1 MKQGITL
8 FGKLSFANKK
18 NLEEIQDVNLRK
30 FDLHPPQPEK
40 VSESL
45 GGGTVS
51 TCFFFLLFSSDV
63 IWMGNKEVKLRELG
77 WFYDLTKWFGL
88 LRVLL
93 EPG

>member
-1 MKQGITL
+1 MASCVAVL
-8 FGKLSFANKK
+8 EARSRSLESFLLPTK

-45 GGGTVS
+45 GGERYV
-51 TCFFFLLFSSDV
+51 FFPFSSDV
-63 IWMGNKEVKLRELG
+63 IWMGNKKVKELG
-77 WFYDLTKWFGL
+77 WFYYLTKRFGL

>member
-1 MKQGITL
+1 ME
-8 FGKLSFANKK
+8 SFLLPTKK
-18 NLEEIQDVNLRK
+18 PEEIQDVNLRK

-45 GGGTVS
+45 WGGTVS
-51 TCFFFLLFSSDV
+51 TLFFLFSSDG
-63 IWMGNKEVKLRELG
+63 IWMGNKKVKELG